1 MILKEAIDICCN
13 IADNIC
19 IKKINGD
26 NEFEMPME
34 EWQDAL
40 FENDKSD
47 EPMYE
52 MEVAKIAHLPSSN
65 LCEIYLNI

>member
-1 MILKEAIDICCN
+1 MILREAIDICCD

-26 NEFEMPME
+26 NELEMPME

-40 FENDKSD
+40 FESDEND

>member
-1 MILKEAIDICCN
+1 MILREAIDICCD

-40 FENDKSD
+40 FESNESD
-47 EPMYE
+47 ELMYE

>member
-1 MILKEAIDICCN
+1 MILREAIDICCD

-47 EPMYE
+47 EPMCD

>member
-13 IADNIC
+13 MADNIC

-40 FENDKSD
+40 FESD
-47 EPMYE
+47 ESDESMYE

>member
-13 IADNIC
+13 MADNIC
-19 IKKINGD
+19 VKKINGD
-26 NEFEMPME
+26 NELEMPME
-34 EWQDAL
+34 EWQDVL
-40 FENDKSD
+40 FESD

>member
-1 MILKEAIDICCN
+1 MILREAIDICCD

-26 NEFEMPME
+26 NEFEMSME

-40 FENDKSD
+40 FESD
-47 EPMYE
+47 ESDE

>member
-1 MILKEAIDICCN
+1 MILREAIDICCN
-13 IADNIC
+13 MADNIC

-26 NEFEMPME
+26 NEFETSME

-40 FENDKSD
+40 QEIDDSD

>member
-1 MILKEAIDICCN
+1 MILREAIDICCD

-19 IKKINGD
+19 IKKINED

-40 FENDKSD
+40 FESNESD
-47 EPMYE
+47 ELMYE

>member
-13 IADNIC
+13 MADNIC

-40 FENDKSD
+40 FESD

>member
-1 MILKEAIDICCN
+1 MILREAIDICCD
-13 IADNIC
+13 IANNIC
-19 IKKINGD
+19 IKKINED

-40 FENDKSD
+40 FESNESD
-47 EPMYE
+47 ELMYE

>member
-1 MILKEAIDICCN
+1 MILKEAIDICCDM
-13 IADNIC
+13 ADNIC

-26 NEFEMPME
+26 NELEMPME

-40 FENDKSD
+40 FESD

>member
-1 MILKEAIDICCN
+1 MILREAIDICCD

-40 FENDKSD
+40 FESD

>member
-1 MILKEAIDICCN
+1 MILREAIDICCD

-26 NEFEMPME
+26 NELAMTME

-40 FENDKSD
+40 FESDKSD
-47 EPMYE
+47 EPMYD

>member
-1 MILKEAIDICCN
+1 MILKEAIDICCDM
-13 IADNIC
+13 ADNIC

-40 FENDKSD
+40 FESD